1 MTRLETLKKMNNGT
15 YKINYLSRGNFLIA
29 PIDKYIKVSTD
40 NEEWKKY
47 VFNFE
52 ESKLILKAK
61 NILDFVLDFERVGK
75 NTIQL
80 SLNKFV
86 GKNKVVYDSVKI
98 RKKEFESILIFYGE
112 LQELCKNEE
121 LKEVRFL

>member
-15 YKINYLSRGNFLIA
+15 YKISYLSRGNFLIA
-29 PIDKYIKVSTD
+29 PMDKHIKVSTD
-40 NEEWKKY
+40 NGEWKKY

-86 GKNKVVYDSVKI
+86 GRNKVVYDSVKI
-98 RKKEFESILIFYGE
+98 RKK
-112 LQELCKNEE
+112 N
-121 LKEVRFL
+121 LKVF